1 MNDKNAD
8 EARGVK
14 GRIEKTLLGEV
25 WGEVVNC
32 GSEELGNMSP
42 LI

>member
-25 WGEVVNC
+25 WVMIYCVSWYNAVVW
-32 GSEELGNMSP
+32 
-42 LI
+42 

>member
-14 GRIEKTLLGEV
+14 GRVEKTLLGEV
-25 WGEVVNC
+25 WRKLVNC
-32 GSEELGNMSP
+32 GWGGGGGVE
-42 LI
+42 